1 MSEVPIRT
9 TSGEIG
15 CPRCNTPLRVGRAPF
30 YLHDEHVG
38 NFESLVCP
46 ICNYSTLTSSGYQE
60 AIVKAK
66 MQSLI
71 GPEEKFDLPEL
82 GEVSYMISKQ
92 ISSKM
97 RKHILKPKEKL
108 NDKSFTDESDNDVRE
123 ITDIYN
129 PFILTNLTK
138 KKLIL

>member
-15 CPRCNTPLRVGRAPF
+15 CPRCKTPLRVGRAPF
-30 YLHDEHVG
+30 YLHSEHVG

-71 GPEEKFDLPEL
+71 GPEEKFDVLEF
-82 GEVSYMISKQ
+82 GEVSYLIIKQ
-92 ISSKM
+92 IRSKM
-97 RKHILKPKEKL
+97 RKDILKPKERL
-108 NDKSFTDESDNDVRE
+108 NDESFSDESDNDVRE
-123 ITDIYN
+123 ITDIYK
-129 PFILTNLTK
+129 PFIITNLTK
-138 KKLIL
+138 KKLTL

>member
-15 CPRCNTPLRVGRAPF
+15 CPRCKTPLRVGRAPF
-30 YLHDEHVG
+30 YLHREHVG

-46 ICNYSTLTSSGYQE
+46 MCNYSALTSSGYQE

-71 GPEEKFDLPEL
+71 GPEEKFDVPEL
-82 GEVSYMISKQ
+82 GEVSYLIIKQ
-92 ISSKM
+92 IRSKM
-97 RKHILKPKEKL
+97 RKHILKSKERL
-108 NDKSFTDESDNDVRE
+108 NDETFSDESDNDVRE
-123 ITDIYN
+123 ITNIYN
-129 PFILTNLTK
+129 PFIVPNLTK